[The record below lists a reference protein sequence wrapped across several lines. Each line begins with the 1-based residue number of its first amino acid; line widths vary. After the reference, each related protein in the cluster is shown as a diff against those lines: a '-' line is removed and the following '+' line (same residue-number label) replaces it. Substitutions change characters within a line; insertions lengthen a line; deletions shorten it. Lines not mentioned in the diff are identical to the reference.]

1 MKRATYREFLLP
13 ILKLERLINSIIKNK
28 AEILQQWEKGA
39 DGGRKIIKARK
50 CLYPGLNEKVFE
62 WFGISRGK
70 NISITGKMIQEK
82 AILLSVELN
91 YEDFTASNGWLNR
104 FQVRHNI
111 KCSVLSGE
119 SAEVS
124 RDVVEDWQ
132 NRLSDICKDYSKE
145 NIYDCD
151 ETGLLFYR
159 ALPTRSL
166 VEKGDTCNGG
176 KKSEGE
182 AYSFTLF

>member
-1 MKRATYREFLLP
+1 MVWNFPWKKHLHYR
-13 ILKLERLINSIIKNK
+13 KNDTR
-28 AEILQQWEKGA
+28 KG
-39 DGGRKIIKARK
+39 
-50 CLYPGLNEKVFE
+50 Y
-62 WFGISRGK
+62 
-70 NISITGKMIQEK
+70 T
-82 AILLSVELN
+82 LSVELN
-91 YEDFTASNGWLNR
+91 YEDFTASNGWLKR

-132 NRLSDICKDYSKE
+132 NRLIDSCKDYSKK

-151 ETGLLFYR
+151 ETGLLFFTEHCLQDLWLKR
-159 ALPTRSL
+159 EIH
-166 VEKGDTCNGG
+166 VMVG
-176 KKSEGE
+176 KKNEGE